1 MNAATVDRAGFW
13 RRWLAYS
20 LDWLLLA
27 PLLVLLLATP
37 LRSAWSEAL
46 ALNTLLQDWLLEKM
60 LATPGVMP
68 SPGRLLQLL
77 ELDPG
82 LSAAMQSGGARLSA
96 ALAQGA
102 LRLAACAAIYFIG
115 FEASIW
121 QATPGKRAL
130 GLRVSTPDGARIGL
144 GRASARFFA
153 AALSWL
159 TLNLGHALAGWRS
172 DGAAL
177 HDLVAGTRVG
187 ASGPMP
193 RWGRWLL
200 IAQLAALCALLL
212 ALLGCLA
219 YLLVQLASMPG

>member
-1 MNAATVDRAGFW
+1 MNASAVIRAGFW

-37 LRSAWSEAL
+37 SRSAWSEAL
-46 ALNTLLQDWLLEKM
+46 ALNTLLQDWLLSQM
-60 LATPGVMP
+60 LASPGVMP
-68 SPGRLLQLL
+68 SPLRLLQSL

-82 LSAAMQSGGARLSA
+82 LSAAMQSGGARLNA

-102 LRLAACAAIYFIG
+102 LRLVACAAIYFIG
-115 FEASIW
+115 FEASAW

-130 GLRVSTPDGARIGL
+130 GLRVSTRDGARVGL

-159 TLNLGHALAGWRS
+159 SFNLGHAIVGWRS

-177 HDLVAGTRVG
+177 HDLVAGTLVG

-200 IAQLAALCALLL
+200 IAQLAALCVLLL
-212 ALLGCLA
+212 ALLGRLA

>member
-1 MNAATVDRAGFW
+1 MNTAAVNRAGFW

-27 PLLVLLLATP
+27 PLFVLVLAAP
-37 LRSAWSEAL
+37 LHAAWSEAL
-46 ALNTLLQDWLLEKM
+46 ALNSLLQDWLLAQ
-60 LATPGVMP
+60 LVSTPGLPP
-68 SPGRLLQLL
+68 SPFRLLQAL
-77 ELDPG
+77 ERDPG
-82 LSAAMQSGGARLSA
+82 LFTALQSGTARLNA
-96 ALAQGA
+96 ALVLGA

-115 FEASIW
+115 FEASAW

-130 GLRVSTPDGARIGL
+130 GLRVSTRDGARLGL
-144 GRASARFFA
+144 GRAAARFFA
-153 AALSWL
+153 GALSWL
-159 TLNLGHALAGWRS
+159 SLNLGHALVGWRR
-172 DGAAL
+172 DGASL

-193 RWGRWLL
+193 RWGRWAL

-212 ALLGCLA
+212 GLLGRLA